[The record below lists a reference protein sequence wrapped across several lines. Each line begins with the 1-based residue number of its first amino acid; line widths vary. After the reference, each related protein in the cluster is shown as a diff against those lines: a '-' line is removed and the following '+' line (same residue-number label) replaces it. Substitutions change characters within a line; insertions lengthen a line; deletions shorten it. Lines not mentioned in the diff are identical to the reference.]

1 MIDKN
6 IKIKLAVMNFL
17 QFGVWGAYLTC
28 MGTFLGSNGF
38 ADSIGLFYSAQ
49 GIASLFMPALIGI
62 IADRWIQAQKTYGM
76 CHLISAA
83 AMISLSMYC
92 LNAGSEAQMSVM
104 YPLFFLAIAFY
115 MPSLSLSF
123 SVAYNALDINGLDT
137 VKHFPP
143 IRTLGTVGFIASM
156 WTVDLLGFQ
165 ATPHQFLVSGIL
177 GIILGL
183 YAFTLPA
190 CKIQENKG
198 KKTFA
203 EAFGLDAFKLFKEY
217 KVAVF
222 FIFSALIGMC
232 LQITNSFANPFITSF
247 GDIDMFKDTFGVQHA
262 NILISLSQISETL
275 CILLI
280 PFFLKKLGIKKV
292 MLIAMIAWV
301 LRFTFFGLGDPG
313 SGVWLFVL
321 SCIVY
326 GVAFDF
332 FNISGSLYIDKTTNT
347 KIRSSAQ
354 GLFMMMTNGIGATV
368 GTLSAQ
374 AIINAN
380 HCMDQATEPMARW
393 AGWTQSWYIF
403 AAYAFVIAILFAL
416 IFKYKHTPEQNE
428 AAK

>member
-1 MIDKN
+1 MDKF
-6 IKIKLAVMNFL
+6 IKLKLAVMNFL

-28 MGTFLGSNGF
+28 MGTYLGSNGF

-62 IADRWIQAQKTYGM
+62 IADRWIQAQKAYGM

-92 LNAGSEAQMSVM
+92 INSGTDAQMSVM
-104 YPLFFLAIAFY
+104 YPLYFFAIAFY
-115 MPSLSLSF
+115 MPTLSLSF
-123 SVAYNALDINGLDT
+123 SVAYNALDLNKLDT

-143 IRTLGTVGFIASM
+143 IRTLGTVGFIVSM
-156 WTVDLLGFQ
+156 WVVDLLGFQ
-165 ATPHQFLVSGIL
+165 ATPHQFMVSGLL
-177 GIILGL
+177 GILLGI

-190 CKIQENKG
+190 CQIQQTSG
-198 KKTFA
+198 KKSFA

-217 KVAVF
+217 KMAVF

-247 GDIDMFKDTFGVQHA
+247 GDIESFADTFGVKHA

-292 MLIAMIAWV
+292 MLIAMAAWV

-332 FNISGSLYIDKTTNT
+332 FNISGSLYVNQTTNT

-380 HCMDQATEPMARW
+380 RCMDSTVEPMQRW

-403 AAYAFVIAILFAL
+403 AAYALVIAILFAL
-416 IFKYKHTPEQNE
+416 IFKYKHNPEQAE
-428 AAK
+428 TTK

>member
-1 MIDKN
+1 MDKF
-6 IKIKLAVMNFL
+6 IKIKLAIMNFL

-49 GIASLFMPALIGI
+49 GMASLFMPAIIGI
-62 IADRWIQAQKTYGM
+62 IADRWIQAQKTYGI
-76 CHLISAA
+76 CHLISAS

-92 LNAGSEAQMSVM
+92 LNAGADAQMSVM
-104 YPLFFLAIAFY
+104 YPLYFFAVAFY
-115 MPSLSLSF
+115 MPTLSLSF
-123 SVAYNALDINGLDT
+123 SVAYNALDLNKLDT

-143 IRTLGTVGFIASM
+143 IRTLGTVGFIVSM
-156 WTVDLLGFQ
+156 WTVDLLQFQ

-177 GIILGL
+177 GVVLGI

-190 CKIQENKG
+190 CKIQTSQG
-198 KKTFA
+198 KKSFA

-217 KVAVF
+217 KMAVF

-247 GDIDMFKDTFGVQHA
+247 GDIDTFADTFGVKHA

-280 PFFLKKLGIKKV
+280 PFFLKKFGIKKV

-301 LRFTFFGLGDPG
+301 LRFSFFGLGDPG

-332 FNISGSLYIDKTTNT
+332 FNISGSLYVNQTTDT

-380 HCMDQATEPMARW
+380 HCMDAATAPMDRW

-403 AAYAFVIAILFAL
+403 AAYALVIAILFAL
-416 IFKYKHTPEQNE
+416 IFKHKHNPEQIE

>member
-1 MIDKN
+1 MDKF
-6 IKIKLAVMNFL
+6 IKIKLAIMNFL

-49 GIASLFMPALIGI
+49 GMASLFMPAMIGI
-62 IADRWIQAQKTYGM
+62 IADRWIQAQKTYGI

-92 LNAGSEAQMSVM
+92 LNAGDDAQMSVM
-104 YPLFFLAIAFY
+104 YPLYFFAVAFY
-115 MPSLSLSF
+115 MPTLSLSF
-123 SVAYNALDINGLDT
+123 SVAYNALDLNNLDT

-143 IRTLGTVGFIASM
+143 IRTLGTVGFIVSM
-156 WTVDLLGFQ
+156 WTVDLLEFQ

-177 GIILGL
+177 GVVLGC

-190 CKIQENKG
+190 CKIQENQG
-198 KKTFA
+198 KKSFA

-217 KVAVF
+217 KMAVF

-247 GDIDMFKDTFGVQHA
+247 GDIDTFADTFGVKHA

-280 PFFLKKLGIKKV
+280 PFFLKKFGIKKV
-292 MLIAMIAWV
+292 MLIAMAAWV

-332 FNISGSLYIDKTTNT
+332 FNISGSLYVNQTTDT

-380 HCMDQATEPMARW
+380 HCMDAATAPMNRW

-403 AAYAFVIAILFAL
+403 AAYALVIAILFAL
-416 IFKYKHTPEQNE
+416 IFKHKHNPEQIE
-428 AAK
+428 AAQ

>member
-1 MIDKN
+1 MDKF

-49 GIASLFMPALIGI
+49 GIASLFMPAIIGI
-62 IADRWIQAQKTYGM
+62 IADRWIQAQKTYGI
-76 CHLISAA
+76 CHLISAS
-83 AMISLSMYC
+83 AMIALCLYC
-92 LNAGSEAQMSVM
+92 LNAGSDMQMGIM
-104 YPLFFLAIAFY
+104 YPLYFFAIAFY
-115 MPSLSLSF
+115 MPTLSLSF
-123 SVAYNALDINGLDT
+123 SVAYNALDVNKLDT

-156 WTVDLLGFQ
+156 WTVDLLKFQ

-177 GIILGL
+177 GILLGI

-190 CKIQENKG
+190 CKIQENQG
-198 KKTFA
+198 KKSFA

-217 KVAVF
+217 KIAVF

-247 GDIDMFKDTFGVQHA
+247 GDIDTFKDTFGVKHA

-280 PFFLKKLGIKKV
+280 PFFLKKFGIKKV
-292 MLIAMIAWV
+292 MLIAMVAWV

-332 FNISGSLYIDKTTNT
+332 FNISGSLYVNQTTDT

-380 HCMDQATEPMARW
+380 HCMDAATEPMARW

-403 AAYAFVIAILFAL
+403 AAYALVIAILFML
-416 IFKYKHTPEQNE
+416 IFKHKHNPEQIE